1 MKQTPSLA
9 ELQERFFDSVMLE
22 DDVHED
28 DSHKNDSHK
37 NDSISGW
44 VVDNGLPAMQRM
56 QIYRHIIENILSE
69 ALETSYPA
77 IHALVGADFF
87 ALAAGRYMRRYPP
100 KTGNLQDYGAQFP
113 VFLADMKEAETL
125 PYLADVAGLEWARQ
139 QCYLAADVRSLAEFE
154 VICQLQA
161 VGDAPIRLTLHPS
174 VQFVD
179 SAHRIFDIWRY
190 CMRSDS
196 ERSDSVRSDSERLQ
210 LEGEGQPVCLWRDGT
225 QVAMQVLDAP
235 AGLFLQTIRE
245 GMDVQH
251 ALDRVHDEHGDY
263 FKFDDFFN
271 FMVRNNMIVNVRKAE
286 ESL

>member
-9 ELQERFFDSVMLE
+9 ELQGRFFASVMLE
-22 DDVHED
+22 DDSLED
-28 DSHKNDSHK
+28 DSHKG
-37 NDSISGW
+37 DSISEW
-44 VVDNGLPAMQRM
+44 VVDNGLPATQRM
-56 QIYRHIIENILSE
+56 QIYRHIIENVLSE

-77 IHALVGADFF
+77 IHTLVGADFF

-113 VFLADMKEAETL
+113 VFLADMEEAGTL

-161 VGDAPIRLTLHPS
+161 VGDASIRLTLHPS

-196 ERSDSVRSDSERLQ
+196 ERSDSGRSDSGRLQ
-210 LEGEGQPVCLWRDGT
+210 LQGDGQPVCLWRDGA

-235 AGLFLQTIRE
+235 AGLFLQAIRE
-245 GMDVQH
+245 GMDMQR
-251 ALDRVHDEHGDY
+251 ALGRVRDEHGDY

-271 FMVRNNMIVNVRKAE
+271 FMVRNNMIINIKTTEKAP
-286 ESL
+286 